1 MTRRRSTVM
10 VVSVIAVAAAVT
22 VAILGL
28 RNAFQY
34 KVDHLDANRESVIH
48 VDVATRPHDVR
59 SIDVQALW
67 GLCAAP
73 LSSGQLADVQP
84 PQTGNTFEIVVHP
97 ALDRHQRSRVEG
109 CLEDMTVER
118 MRTSNVSIT
127 DRPVAT
133 APQPAAEPVVAR

>member
-1 MTRRRSTVM
+1 MTRHVGRTLTAVI
-10 VVSVIAVAAAVT
+10 VVAVAVT
-22 VAILGL
+22 AAILGL
-28 RNAFQY
+28 RESFQY
-34 KVDHLDANRESVIH
+34 KVDRLDADRESVIH

-73 LSSGQLADVQP
+73 LTSTQLTDIQP

-109 CLEDMTVER
+109 CLRDMTVER
-118 MRTSNVSIT
+118 LRTSNVSVT
-127 DRPVAT
+127 DRP
-133 APQPAAEPVVAR
+133 AAVEAR